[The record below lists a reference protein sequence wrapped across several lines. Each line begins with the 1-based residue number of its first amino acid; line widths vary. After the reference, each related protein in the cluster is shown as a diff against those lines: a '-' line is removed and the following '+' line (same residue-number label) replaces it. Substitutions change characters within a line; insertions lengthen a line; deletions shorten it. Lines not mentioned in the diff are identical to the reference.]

1 MIETDILIVGGGP
14 AGATVAKELA
24 NAGRKNIL
32 LQRNFNF
39 KKPCGGGIRLDAFD
53 EFAIDRALI
62 QTTVE
67 QVALVHKK
75 KRIEVDIRKTPIA
88 IVERV
93 AFDESLRRAAQKA
106 GSELIEGVFVA
117 FKRENAKFVSQ
128 VKIENNYVEIRSNH
142 LVAADGVNSKL
153 RKLLNEGDVP
163 SVLTHYCDITQ
174 RHYKVCEFHFGKD
187 VAGSYYAWA
196 FPHAHGSN
204 IGTVSDA
211 KGCLATLKQNLE
223 IDEETKELGY
233 YIPNYGKTL
242 FCKDGIYFVGD
253 SAAQVLPF
261 TYEGIYYAMSSAK
274 ILASV
279 LIENAN
285 AQEYET
291 RWNQTHKKRFD
302 TLLRLQKIFLANDF
316 MISLMMRL
324 YKSKH
329 IQHQMI
335 RLWLAERELEINARF
350 FLKAIKRLLSKTTIE

>member
-32 LQRNFNF
+32 LQRNFHF

-62 QTTVE
+62 QTTLK
-67 QVALVHKK
+67 QVALVHKN
-75 KRIEVDIRKTPIA
+75 KRIEVDISQTPIA

-93 AFDESLRRAAQKA
+93 AFDESLRRAAQKV

-117 FKRENAKFVSQ
+117 FKRENTKFVSQ

-142 LVAADGVNSKL
+142 LIAADGVNSKL

-163 SVLTHYCDITQ
+163 SVLTHYCDLTQ
-174 RHYKVCEFHFGKD
+174 THYQVCEFHFGKD

-196 FPHAHGSN
+196 FPHADGSN
-204 IGTVSDA
+204 IGTLSDA
-211 KGCLATLKQNLE
+211 KGSLTTLKQNLQ
-223 IDEETKELGY
+223 ISEETKELGY

-242 FCKDGIYFVGD
+242 FYKDGVYFVGD

-274 ILASV
+274 ILASI
-279 LIENAN
+279 LIENAD
-285 AQEYET
+285 AKEYER
-291 RWNQTHKKRFD
+291 RWNKVHKKHFD
-302 TLLRLQKIFLANDF
+302 TLLRLQKIFLANNF

-324 YKSKH
+324 YASKE
-329 IQHQMI
+329 IQHQML
-335 RLWLAERELEINARF
+335 RLWLGERELEMNTKF
-350 FLKAIKRLLSKTTIE
+350 FLKVIKKFLILR